1 MPDTVSPVR
10 IVTDTTA
17 TLAPDYAAAHSIE
30 VVPQVVRFGEEAY
43 LEEVELSYGEF
54 IRRLKASAQ
63 LPKTS
68 APPPGEFVKVYTRL
82 LARAQT
88 ILSIHPSLDVSA
100 TVQAALTAKAEAC
113 PDADVRVLDTRTIAG
128 NLATMVMLAVEW
140 AESGVGADE
149 IVSRLQAMIPRG
161 RIYFLVA
168 TLEFLQKGGRIGG
181 ASALIGSAL
190 QIKPILEI
198 TNGRVEALEKV
209 RTRHRAYERLKE
221 LVIDQCPRSP
231 EAHLCVMHA
240 DDLDE
245 AQRLAADLRSALGL
259 EHVPIYSV
267 GAAITTHAGPGTLA
281 VGFFV

>member
-1 MPDTVSPVR
+1 
-10 IVTDTTA
+10 
-17 TLAPDYAAAHSIE
+17 
-30 VVPQVVRFGEEAY
+30 
-43 LEEVELSYGEF
+43 
-54 IRRLKASAQ
+54 
-63 LPKTS
+63 
-68 APPPGEFVKVYTRL
+68 
-82 LARAQT
+82 
-88 ILSIHPSLDVSA
+88 
-100 TVQAALTAKAEAC
+100 
-113 PDADVRVLDTRTIAG
+113 
-128 NLATMVMLAVEW
+128 
-140 AESGVGADE
+140 
-149 IVSRLQAMIPRG
+149 
-161 RIYFLVA
+161 
-168 TLEFLQKGGRIGG
+168 LEFLQKGGRIGG

-245 AQRLAADLRSALGL
+245 AQRLAADLKSALGF